1 MSLPA
6 RLRAFGIS
14 KALDYLERDPDANLP
29 KLMDWLDKYTGER
42 LASPYRELFHR
53 AMSDPGNN
61 WHRLI
66 KSMYTDIDSRVLKKI
81 FENFVIHAG
90 LMDWP
95 SRNAAGELGNGRAPW
110 AVIIDPSFP
119 CEMGCRGCGA
129 SIYGVRPYMEFDS
142 LDEEIEARKG
152 RGCHLFI
159 FSGGNPLAREQET
172 IALCNKHTD
181 CVFAA
186 FTPPFGVACRCT
198 AENAERVAT
207 ELYYDRVIATG
218 AKFCWFFTC
227 PAYGPEQPASLEQL
241 EAIHRRVQEFRRS
254 KPLLTLDFWDGPSP
268 SAAAPQGGT
277 A

>member
-110 AVIIDPSFP
+110 AVIIDHSFP

-172 IALCNKHTD
+172 LPCATSTPTACSPLSRRPGSSPASCARICCGCATCS
-181 CVFAA
+181 
-186 FTPPFGVACRCT
+186 PPFRWTRT
-198 AENAERVAT
+198 APDAT
-207 ELYYDRVIATG
+207 RG
-218 AKFCWFFTC
+218 H
-227 PAYGPEQPASLEQL
+227 GP
-241 EAIHRRVQEFRRS
+241 
-254 KPLLTLDFWDGPSP
+254 
-268 SAAAPQGGT
+268 AAAVQAALRRGLPLHSGERRAGGHRT
-277 A
+277 LL

>member
-53 AMSDPGNN
+53 AMRDPGNN

-95 SRNAAGELGNGRAPW
+95 SRNAAGKTGERPRPLGGDHRPLLSLRDGLPRLRRVHLRRA
-110 AVIIDPSFP
+110 AL
-119 CEMGCRGCGA
+119 
-129 SIYGVRPYMEFDS
+129 YGVRQP
-142 LDEEIEARKG
+142 G
-152 RGCHLFI
+152 RG
-159 FSGGNPLAREQET
+159 
-172 IALCNKHTD
+172 D
-181 CVFAA
+181 
-186 FTPPFGVACRCT
+186 
-198 AENAERVAT
+198 
-207 ELYYDRVIATG
+207 
-218 AKFCWFFTC
+218 
-227 PAYGPEQPASLEQL
+227 
-241 EAIHRRVQEFRRS
+241 
-254 KPLLTLDFWDGPSP
+254 
-268 SAAAPQGGT
+268 
-277 A
+277 

>member
-142 LDEEIEARKG
+142 LDE
-152 RGCHLFI
+152 
-159 FSGGNPLAREQET
+159 
-172 IALCNKHTD
+172 
-181 CVFAA
+181 
-186 FTPPFGVACRCT
+186 
-198 AENAERVAT
+198 
-207 ELYYDRVIATG
+207 
-218 AKFCWFFTC
+218 
-227 PAYGPEQPASLEQL
+227 
-241 EAIHRRVQEFRRS
+241 
-254 KPLLTLDFWDGPSP
+254 
-268 SAAAPQGGT
+268 
-277 A
+277 

>member
-110 AVIIDPSFP
+110 AVIIAPSFP

-186 FTPPFGVACRCT
+186 
-198 AENAERVAT
+198 
-207 ELYYDRVIATG
+207 
-218 AKFCWFFTC
+218 
-227 PAYGPEQPASLEQL
+227 
-241 EAIHRRVQEFRRS
+241 
-254 KPLLTLDFWDGPSP
+254 
-268 SAAAPQGGT
+268 
-277 A
+277 